1 MGLLSAHETI
11 VWQLFQKGNS
21 TSEIADERKVENW
34 SPSYVSRVLN
44 RARKKIEKILREH
57 AMSHRLEI
65 ESMLNEKGL
74 LIGYDYQTNS
84 QVFLIFTVALGIVV
98 WYKHAD
104 WMGKLCPDCPKK
116 DECRETLDSIIEEY
130 DIKLRPDEEALH
142 MTEQAIAIFNKLAA
156 KEVPLYKRKE
166 ETKEVGR

>member
-1 MGLLSAHETI
+1 
-11 VWQLFQKGNS
+11 
-21 TSEIADERKVENW
+21 
-34 SPSYVSRVLN
+34 
-44 RARKKIEKILREH
+44 
-57 AMSHRLEI
+57 MSHRLDI

-104 WMGKLCPDCPKK
+104 RIGKLCPDCPKR
-116 DECRETLDSIIEEY
+116 DECRETLDTIIEEY
-130 DIKLRPDEEALH
+130 NITLRPDEEALH
-142 MTEQAIAIFNKLAA
+142 MTEQSIAKFNKIAA
-156 KEVPLYKRKE
+156 KEVPLYKHKRKE